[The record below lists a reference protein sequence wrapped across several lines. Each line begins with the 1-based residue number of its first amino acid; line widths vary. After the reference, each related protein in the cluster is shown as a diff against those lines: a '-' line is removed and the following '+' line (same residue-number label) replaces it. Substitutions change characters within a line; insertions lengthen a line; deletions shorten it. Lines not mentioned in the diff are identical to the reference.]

1 MTHFSSLIPKKVL
14 FIATRQI
21 GDVLVT
27 TPLIKQ
33 ARELW
38 PEAEFHFLGYRG
50 KLDMLKGNP
59 DIAELIETSDRPGFG
74 EYLSLFNRLFQR
86 YDLAIVTQP
95 SDRAYFYGLVAA
107 FRRVG
112 VLGGHPQGLTEQDKA
127 KKSKS
132 DKQNAWKKAI
142 CLHTVDVDYFGQHVI
157 TEKLRLLEV
166 FYKNVQGLFSKPIS
180 VVPPVGEVLTPV
192 IASQLRSPYVVVHPG
207 PLTAYKRWPL
217 AYWQNLVTWLTQQ
230 GWQVVLSASPAK
242 QDLQLNQD
250 IVSLLDEATRQNV
263 VNVAG
268 KLSIPQ
274 ARSLIQGAHLYIG
287 VDTSITHLAAACNIP
302 TVALFGPTPPS
313 NFGPWPNGFIG
324 KQPYQLRART
334 QTIGNVTILQGPG
347 ECVPCRKAG
356 CEDRADSRSECL
368 DLLEP
373 NQVIEAIQ
381 KITQK

>member
-1 MTHFSSLIPKKVL
+1 MTKFSSLKPKKVL

-27 TPLIKQ
+27 TPLIQQ

-38 PEAEFHFLGYRG
+38 PEAEFHFLGYRS

-112 VLGGHPQGLTEQDKA
+112 VLGGHPQGLTEHDKA
-127 KKSKS
+127 KKSKG

-166 FYKNVQGLFSKPIS
+166 FYKNVQDLFSKPIS
-180 VVPPVGEVLTPV
+180 VVPPAGEALTPV

-250 IVSLLDEATRQNV
+250 IVSLLDAATRQNV
-263 VNVAG
+263 VNAAG

-334 QTIGNVTILQGPG
+334 QTVGNVTILPGPG

-356 CEDRADSRSECL
+356 CEDRPDSRSECL

>member
-1 MTHFSSLIPKKVL
+1 MTHFSSLKPKKVL

-27 TPLIKQ
+27 TPLIQQ

-166 FYKNVQGLFSKPIS
+166 FYKNVQDLFSKPIS
-180 VVPPVGEVLTPV
+180 VVPPAGEALTPV

-217 AYWQNLVTWLTQQ
+217 AYWQTLVTWLTQQ

-250 IVSLLDEATRQNV
+250 IVSLLDEATRENV
-263 VNVAG
+263 VDAAG

-334 QTIGNVTILQGPG
+334 QTVGNVTILQGPG

-356 CEDRADSRSECL
+356 CEDRPDSRSECL

>member
-1 MTHFSSLIPKKVL
+1 MTHFSSLKPKKLL

-27 TPLIKQ
+27 TPLIQQ

-166 FYKNVQGLFSKPIS
+166 FYKNVQDLFSKPIS
-180 VVPPVGEVLTPV
+180 VVPPAGEALTPV

-217 AYWQNLVTWLTQQ
+217 AYWQTLVTWLTQQ

-250 IVSLLDEATRQNV
+250 IVSLLDEATRQNI
-263 VNVAG
+263 VNAAG

-334 QTIGNVTILQGPG
+334 QTVGNVTILQGPG

-356 CEDRADSRSECL
+356 CEDRPDSRSECL

-373 NQVIEAIQ
+373 NQVIEAIE